1 MFPKQAQRTLI
12 HHGDKDGM
20 SGGTTSIFEK
30 PVVAVLCR
38 PTLTVENIAKE
49 LGCLWSIG

>member
-12 HHGDKDGM
+12 HRGDKDGM
-20 SGGTTSIFEK
+20 SEGAPSIFEK
-30 PVVAVLCR
+30 PEVAVLCR
-38 PTLTVENIAKE
+38 PTSTVENIAEE